1 MGVKDDILNELSNIP
16 LEVIKPADSTNYDQQ
31 QIEKDSWGRL
41 LNTQTFKQFENSTNS
56 SSSVIF
62 SELLGMMNLKT

>member
-41 LNTQTFKQFENSTNS
+41 LNTQTFKQFDAFFGLST
-56 SSSVIF
+56 VIITKLF
-62 SELLGMMNLKT
+62 GIG